1 MANKTGYAY
10 FGIKPSDITSKF
22 QAQGGQAIK
31 CLFLS
36 ARACQPSLVFIDE
49 LESLCSSRGG
59 DGANEDSDQIKV
71 EVMTQIQEAEDGVL
85 IIGATNLPS
94 AIESAVMS
102 RLSTQIHIPLPNHE
116 TRQGQIR
123 LLLDGDCAVVDRHS
137 LTDDGIAVVVE
148 AFDGYSG
155 RDIKNVLNDAAG
167 SVAVEAGIEG
177 LRYARP
183 LSLNDITEILRECP
197 STAEEEDIR
206 ACEEFSQKNK
216 KSRGGGGK
224 MVKSVEMDDT
234 PLMVH
239 APLPEI
245 VSGIAPPATPK
256 KSRPSNPTAIASDA
270 KVSSGSLIQPS
281 SNPTAI
287 ASDATDVL
295 SRPSPQG
302 TQGTAHQVH
311 DDVLWAGQ
319 PLPAEHD
326 AVQGRQGHDASAP
339 EARL

>member
-1 MANKTGYAY
+1 VANKTGYAY

-155 RDIKNVLNDAAG
+155 RDIENVLNEVAEEVAG
-167 SVAVEAGIEG
+167 EAGDGG
-177 LRYARP
+177 LREARP
-183 LSLNDITEILRECP
+183 LSLRDITEFLRGRP
-197 STAEEEDIR
+197 STANEEDVM
-206 ACEEFSQKNK
+206 ACEEFSHKNETGSTAGEK
-216 KSRGGGGK
+216 I
-224 MVKSVEMDDT
+224 VNTVEMDDT
-234 PLMVH
+234 PLATH

-256 KSRPSNPTAIASDA
+256 KSSAKKKKRSAKKSTPKARLIQPPSNPT
-270 KVSSGSLIQPS
+270 VIQPS
-281 SNPTAI
+281 S
-287 ASDATDVL
+287 SSL
-295 SRPSPQG
+295 
-302 TQGTAHQVH
+302 
-311 DDVLWAGQ
+311 
-319 PLPAEHD
+319 
-326 AVQGRQGHDASAP
+326 
-339 EARL
+339 RL